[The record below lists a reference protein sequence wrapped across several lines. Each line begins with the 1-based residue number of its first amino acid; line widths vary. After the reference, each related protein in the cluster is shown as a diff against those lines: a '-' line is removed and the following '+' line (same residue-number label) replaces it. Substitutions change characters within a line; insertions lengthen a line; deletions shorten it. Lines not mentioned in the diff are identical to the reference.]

1 MDMYYEEE
9 WNEVNSAMVT
19 YGQQPIGVFQQVS
32 TKVAPMY
39 NGTTSWFAYEE
50 MIDDWIDVTELE
62 PEKRGPAL
70 RNRLGGAAATY
81 KPLFDRDQLQDPANG
96 VAYFKKNLRPH
107 FVKNNSSVFL
117 WRFFQLFKAHRG
129 NNDML
134 R

>member
-62 PEKRGPAL
+62 TE
-70 RNRLGGAAATY
+70 
-81 KPLFDRDQLQDPANG
+81 
-96 VAYFKKNLRPH
+96 
-107 FVKNNSSVFL
+107 
-117 WRFFQLFKAHRG
+117 
-129 NNDML
+129 
-134 R
+134 